1 MLGSALLLLL
11 ADGCGYRFSA
21 GEARLPG
28 GGRALAIAPVE
39 SAVAEAG
46 WGSELGERLQSEAR
60 RAGLVL
66 SSDPAAPQLRVR
78 LLSLDTIPRG
88 IAAGGGRFVAREEE
102 VRLSVEV
109 VWQEGPAVSTPRR
122 LREGESFVVAPELRG
137 TQANR
142 ALAVRRAL
150 QRLAER
156 IVNESC
162 RGFVSP

>member
-1 MLGSALLLLL
+1 MLGTALLLLV
-11 ADGCGYRFSA
+11 DGGCGYRFSA

-28 GGRALAIAPVE
+28 GGRELNIAPVE
-39 SAVAEAG
+39 SAIAEAG
-46 WGSELGERLQSEAR
+46 WGGELGERLQFEAR

-66 SSDPAAPQLRVR
+66 SADPAAPRLRAR
-78 LLSLDTIPRG
+78 LLSLETIPRG
-88 IAAGGGRFVAREEE
+88 IAAGGGRFAAREEE
-102 VRLSVEV
+102 VRLSVEI
-109 VWQEGPAVSTPRR
+109 VWQEGPTSSPPRF

-137 TQANR
+137 TQTNR

-162 RGFVSP
+162 RGFAWP